1 MSSGEPRG
9 RMLFSALLALV
20 LTVLPLP
27 YYLDIVR
34 PPFLILVVLYW
45 SMAAPRAGGVGLGWF
60 SGLLLDVFQGPVL
73 GEHALALAAVA
84 YIFCREH
91 QKIRS
96 KPDFQQSLI
105 VLAALAFYEGF
116 LFLMDAYSGH
126 PLTSPFRWIHILTSP
141 FRWIH
146 ILTGALI
153 WAPVTII
160 LGYRERRS

>member
-1 MSSGEPRG
+1 
-9 RMLFSALLALV
+9 MLFSALVALV

-27 YYLDIVR
+27 YYLDLAR

-96 KPDFQQSLI
+96 KPGFQQSLI

-116 LFLMDAYSGH
+116 LFFMDAYSGH
-126 PLTSPFRWIHILTSP
+126 PLTSPYRWIHILS
-141 FRWIH
+141 
-146 ILTGALI
+146 GALI
-153 WAPVTII
+153 WAPIAALI
-160 LGYRERRS
+160 GYRERRS

>member
-1 MSSGEPRG
+1 
-9 RMLFSALLALV
+9 
-20 LTVLPLP
+20 
-27 YYLDIVR
+27 
-34 PPFLILVVLYW
+34 
-45 SMAAPRAGGVGLGWF
+45 
-60 SGLLLDVFQGPVL
+60 
-73 GEHALALAAVA
+73 VA

-96 KPDFQQSLI
+96 KPGFQQSLI

-126 PLTSPFRWIHILTSP
+126 PLMSPY
-141 FRWIH
+141 RWIH

-153 WAPVTII
+153 WAPVAAL

>member
-1 MSSGEPRG
+1 
-9 RMLFSALLALV
+9 MLFSALVALV

-27 YYLDIVR
+27 YYLDLAR

-96 KPDFQQSLI
+96 KPGFQQSLI

-116 LFLMDAYSGH
+116 LFFMDAYSGH
-126 PLTSPFRWIHILTSP
+126 PLTSPY
-141 FRWIH
+141 RWIH

-153 WAPVTII
+153 WAPIAALI
-160 LGYRERRS
+160 GYRERRS

>member
-1 MSSGEPRG
+1 
-9 RMLFSALLALV
+9 MLFSALLALV

-27 YYLDIVR
+27 FYLDIAR
-34 PPFLILVVLYW
+34 PPFLVLAVLYW

-73 GEHALALAAVA
+73 GEHALTLAAVA

-96 KPDFQQSLI
+96 KPGFQQSLI
-105 VLAALAFYEGF
+105 VLAALAFYEGL
-116 LFLMDAYSGH
+116 LFLMDAYAGH
-126 PLTSPFRWIHILTSP
+126 PLTSPL
-141 FRWIH
+141 RWIH

-153 WAPVTII
+153 WAPIAAII
-160 LGYRERRS
+160 GYRERRA

>member
-1 MSSGEPRG
+1 MSSGEPRV
-9 RMLFSALLALV
+9 RMLFSALIALV

-27 YYLDIVR
+27 FYLDIAR
-34 PPFLILVVLYW
+34 PPFLIIAVLYW

-73 GEHALALAAVA
+73 GEHALALALVA

-91 QKIRS
+91 QKIRT
-96 KPDFQQSLI
+96 KPGFQQSLI

-116 LFLMDAYSGH
+116 LFLMDAYAGH
-126 PLTSPFRWIHILTSP
+126 LLTSPFRWV
-141 FRWIH
+141 H

-153 WAPVTII
+153 WAPVAALI
-160 LGYRERRS
+160 GYRERRS

>member
-1 MSSGEPRG
+1 
-9 RMLFSALLALV
+9 MLFSALLALV

-27 YYLDIVR
+27 SYLNIVR
-34 PPFLILVVLYW
+34 PPFLVLVVLYW

-73 GEHALALAAVA
+73 GEHALALAAAA
-84 YIFCREH
+84 YIFVREH

-126 PLTSPFRWIHILTSP
+126 PLTSPFRWIHILT
-141 FRWIH
+141 
-146 ILTGALI
+146 GALI
-153 WAPVTII
+153 WAPVAII
-160 LGYRERRS
+160 LGYRERRA

>member
-20 LTVLPLP
+20 LMVLPLP
-27 YYLDIVR
+27 TYLDIVR
-34 PPFLILVVLYW
+34 PPFLVLVVLYW

-91 QKIRS
+91 QRIRS

-116 LFLMDAYSGH
+116 LFFMDAYSGH
-126 PLTSPFRWIHILTSP
+126 PLTSAL
-141 FRWIH
+141 RWIH
-146 ILTGALI
+146 ILTGALL
-153 WAPVTII
+153 WAPVAIM
-160 LGYRERRS
+160 LRYRERRS

>member
-1 MSSGEPRG
+1 
-9 RMLFSALLALV
+9 
-20 LTVLPLP
+20 
-27 YYLDIVR
+27 
-34 PPFLILVVLYW
+34 
-45 SMAAPRAGGVGLGWF
+45 MAAPRAGGVGLGWF

-73 GEHALALAAVA
+73 GEHALALAAAA
-84 YIFCREH
+84 YIFVREH

-126 PLTSPFRWIHILTSP
+126 PLTSPFRWIHILT
-141 FRWIH
+141 
-146 ILTGALI
+146 GALI